1 MLTGTIRLAR
11 QADLPQLTAIYN
23 QAIQAGRCT
32 CDTAPFTSPG
42 SGKGGLRPTMGKI
55 IRFLF
60 MNGVPKRWAMPIF
73 PLTGRAALPCGQWR
87 RSVIMWIFSTMAKAS
102 AASCCAT
109 P

>member
-32 CDTAPFTSPG
+32 CDTAPFAPG
-42 SGKGGLRPTMGKI
+42 QRQGWFEACQGKT
-55 IRFLF
+55 IRSLF

-87 RSVIMWIFSTMAKAS
+87 RSVILWIFSTMAKAS
-102 AASCCAT
+102 AANCCAT